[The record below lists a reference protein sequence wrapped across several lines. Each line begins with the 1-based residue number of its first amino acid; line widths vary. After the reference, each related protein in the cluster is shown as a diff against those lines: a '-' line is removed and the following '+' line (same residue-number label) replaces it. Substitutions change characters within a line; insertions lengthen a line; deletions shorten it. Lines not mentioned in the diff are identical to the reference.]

1 MTVAQP
7 VQPVPKKGRGT
18 TKVLLIIATVL
29 YALSLLPAGML
40 VITSPMIFDAG
51 ESPKLWTIF
60 GLVVGYPVLVLLTLV
75 VAWVLFV
82 KKKYRAALIVSLLPI
97 LEVVTAVIL
106 MIL

>member
-1 MTVAQP
+1 MTIAQP
-7 VQPVPKKGRGT
+7 VQPVPEKGRGT
-18 TKVLLIIATVL
+18 TKVLLIVATVL
-29 YALSLLPAGML
+29 YGLSLLPAAMMVL
-40 VITSPMIFDAG
+40 MSPMMFDSG

-97 LEVVTAVIL
+97 LEVVVGAIIVAL
-106 MIL
+106 

>member
-1 MTVAQP
+1 MTIAQP
-7 VQPVPKKGRGT
+7 VQRVPEKRRGT
-18 TKVLLIIATVL
+18 TRVLLIVVTVL
-29 YALSLLPAGML
+29 YVLSLLPAGML

-97 LEVVTAVIL
+97 LEVVAGVIVVSL
-106 MIL
+106 